1 MNWGSF
7 DKFLAMGGYAFY
19 VWGAYGMAAAVLAV
33 ELWQLKV
40 RRRRA
45 VAELQRE
52 AARRSAK

>member
-7 DKFLAMGGYAFY
+7 DNFLAMGGYAFY
-19 VWGAYGMAAAVLAV
+19 VWGSYGMAAAVIAV

-45 VAELQRE
+45 VTELQRE
-52 AARRSAK
+52 VARRSA